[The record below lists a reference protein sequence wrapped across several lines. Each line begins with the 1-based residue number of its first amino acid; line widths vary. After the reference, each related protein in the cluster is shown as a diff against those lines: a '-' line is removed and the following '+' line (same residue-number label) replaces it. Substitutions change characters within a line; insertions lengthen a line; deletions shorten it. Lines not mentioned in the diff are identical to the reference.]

1 MIPIPDYLKSYGIE
15 LLQKGD
21 SLSFKLKCDCGCE
34 LFSVLKRSYS
44 NEEKRLIQEYENNLP
59 KLGMHTIYG
68 EIDRDGN
75 PIHYIKVLGLFKKK
89 IIFPQAP
96 SFMNIAAVKGVCSSC
111 KKIIDIFDSRYHGYD
126 GMLSVDR
133 ELQNYVPT
141 FTPSKKSYEIV
152 IVIEN
157 DPSLEAFNENSNER
171 YSYEFYSNAFYS
183 IRVYGIDENGR
194 KRMLFDAETA

>member
-1 MIPIPDYLKSYGIE
+1 
-15 LLQKGD
+15 
-21 SLSFKLKCDCGCE
+21 
-34 LFSVLKRSYS
+34 
-44 NEEKRLIQEYENNLP
+44 
-59 KLGMHTIYG
+59 
-68 EIDRDGN
+68 
-75 PIHYIKVLGLFKKK
+75 
-89 IIFPQAP
+89 
-96 SFMNIAAVKGVCSSC
+96 
-111 KKIIDIFDSRYHGYD
+111 
-126 GMLSVDR
+126 MLSVDR